1 MSAAKNRRTKQTPPS
16 GTEEP
21 QVTPG
26 RVSRPLRHD
35 TPVDVPAVD
44 PAALSARNPET
55 PWGGMTSGPES
66 ALGQLRALE
75 TLESTYDA
83 WAELK
88 RDHAASLIQ
97 FREEQA
103 RLAQQGAFLLGAVR
117 AAGMDSG
124 GNSGPGLQPQGAASD
139 FLRDAESKLAK
150 ARDAVLQREAESEA
164 RYQAAFTEVRATLL
178 DRVRRSLESLR
189 PHLTLLLRRV
199 GAERSI
205 LHVARVR
212 PDEAVLLCYLL
223 TARVPSRYGFLF
235 DDSTEDLALA
245 PAPLYP
251 EESVPEDGVRPDAR
265 GLLSVIDASAEV
277 LPLKGFVPL
286 RVPRPGGGEDFFRLL
301 QRGAVME
308 VEIADG
314 PDFRSILTREEAERF
329 AGHLLR
335 LKLEGRIG
343 LDIEAG

>member
-1 MSAAKNRRTKQTPPS
+1 MSAGKKPPS
-16 GTEEP
+16 SKSP
-21 QVTPG
+21 P
-26 RVSRPLRHD
+26 RPLRHD
-35 TPVDVPAVD
+35 TPVDVPAVEAPPPTANTD
-44 PAALSARNPET
+44 LAPRNT
-55 PWGGMTSGPES
+55 DGPES
-66 ALGQLRALE
+66 TLGQLRTLE

-103 RLAQQGAFLLGAVR
+103 RLAQQGSFLLGAVR
-117 AAGMDSG
+117 AAGMDPGS
-124 GNSGPGLQPQGAASD
+124 NTPGLQPQGAASD
-139 FLRDAESKLAK
+139 FLRDAEAKLAR
-150 ARDAVLQREAESEA
+150 ARDAVTQREAESEA
-164 RYQAAFTEVRATLL
+164 RYQAAFTEVRTTLL
-178 DRVRRSLESLR
+178 DRVRRYLASSQ

-205 LHVARVR
+205 LHVARVG

-223 TARVPSRYGFLF
+223 TQRVPSRYGFLF

-251 EESVPEDGVRPDAR
+251 EESIPADAVRPDAQ
-265 GLLSVIDASAEV
+265 GLLRVIDASVDV

-308 VEIADG
+308 VELAEG

-335 LKLEGRIG
+335 LKLEGRLG
-343 LDIEAG
+343 LDIETG

>member
-1 MSAAKNRRTKQTPPS
+1 MSKKPPGPTPP
-16 GTEEP
+16 P
-21 QVTPG
+21 
-26 RVSRPLRHD
+26 RHD

-44 PAALSARNPET
+44 ASPALPVRNTDT
-55 PWGGMTSGPES
+55 PWAAGPDG

-75 TLESTYDA
+75 TLESAYDA
-83 WAELK
+83 WEELK
-88 RDHAASLIQ
+88 RGHAASVIQ

-103 RLAQQGAFLLGAVR
+103 RLTQQGSFLLGAVR
-117 AAGMDSG
+117 AAGMDTGSTT
-124 GNSGPGLQPQGAASD
+124 PGLQPQGAASD
-139 FLRDAESKLAK
+139 FLRDAEARLAK
-150 ARDAVLQREAESEA
+150 ARDAVSQREAESEA

-178 DRVRRSLESLR
+178 DRVQRYLQRSQ

-205 LHVARVR
+205 LHVARVQ

-223 TARVPSRYGFLF
+223 TQRVPSRYGFLF
-235 DDSTEDLALA
+235 DDSTEDLSLP
-245 PAPLYP
+245 PAPLYA
-251 EESVPEDGVRPDAR
+251 EESVASDAVRPDAP
-265 GLLSVIDASAEV
+265 GLLRVIDASTDV
-277 LPLKGFVPL
+277 VPLKGFIPL

-314 PDFRSILTREEAERF
+314 PDFRSILTREESERF

-335 LKLEGRIG
+335 LKLEERIG

>member
-1 MSAAKNRRTKQTPPS
+1 MDESPALPARNT
-16 GTEEP
+16 
-21 QVTPG
+21 
-26 RVSRPLRHD
+26 D
-35 TPVDVPAVD
+35 TPWA
-44 PAALSARNPET
+44 
-55 PWGGMTSGPES
+55 SGPDG

-75 TLESTYDA
+75 TLESAYDA

-88 RDHAASLIQ
+88 RGHAASVIQ

-103 RLAQQGAFLLGAVR
+103 RLTQQGSFLLGAVR

-124 GNSGPGLQPQGAASD
+124 SATPGLQPQGAASD
-139 FLRDAESKLAK
+139 FLRDAESKLAR
-150 ARDAVLQREAESEA
+150 ARDAVSQREAESEA
-164 RYQAAFTEVRATLL
+164 RYQAAFTEVRTTLL
-178 DRVRRSLESLR
+178 DRVQRYLQRSQ

-205 LHVARVR
+205 LHVARVQ

-223 TARVPSRYGFLF
+223 TQRVPSRYGFLF
-235 DDSTEDLALA
+235 DDSTEDLSLP
-245 PAPLYP
+245 PAPLYA
-251 EESVPEDGVRPDAR
+251 EESVASDAVRPDAP
-265 GLLSVIDASAEV
+265 GLLRVIDASTDV
-277 LPLKGFVPL
+277 VPLKGFIPL

-314 PDFRSILTREEAERF
+314 PDFRSILTREESERF

-335 LKLEGRIG
+335 LKLEERIG

>member
-1 MSAAKNRRTKQTPPS
+1 M
-16 GTEEP
+16 
-21 QVTPG
+21 
-26 RVSRPLRHD
+26 RHD

-44 PAALSARNPET
+44 ASPALPARHMDS
-55 PWGGMTSGPES
+55 PWTGSSSGPDG

-75 TLESTYDA
+75 TLESAYDA

-88 RDHAASLIQ
+88 RDHAASVIQ

-103 RLAQQGAFLLGAVR
+103 RLAQQGTFLLGAVR
-117 AAGMDSG
+117 AAGMDAG
-124 GNSGPGLQPQGAASD
+124 GASGPGLQQQGAAGD
-139 FLRDAESKLAK
+139 FLRDAEAKLAK
-150 ARDAVLQREAESEA
+150 AREAVSQREAESEA
-164 RYQAAFTEVRATLL
+164 RFQAAFAEVRVTLL
-178 DRVRRSLESLR
+178 DRVRRYLLR
-189 PHLTLLLRRV
+189 SQPHLTLLLRRV

-205 LHVARVR
+205 LHVARVQ

-223 TARVPSRYGFLF
+223 TQRVPSRYGFLF
-235 DDSTEDLALA
+235 DDSTEELSLP
-245 PAPLYP
+245 PAPLYA
-251 EESVPEDGVRPDAR
+251 EESIAADAVRPDAP
-265 GLLSVIDASAEV
+265 GLLRVIDASVEV
-277 LPLKGFVPL
+277 LPLKGFIPL

-314 PDFRSILTREEAERF
+314 PDFRSILTREESERL
-329 AGHLLR
+329 AGYLLR

>member
-1 MSAAKNRRTKQTPPS
+1 MDESPALPARNT
-16 GTEEP
+16 
-21 QVTPG
+21 
-26 RVSRPLRHD
+26 D
-35 TPVDVPAVD
+35 TPWA
-44 PAALSARNPET
+44 
-55 PWGGMTSGPES
+55 SGPDG

-75 TLESTYDA
+75 TLESAYDA

-88 RDHAASLIQ
+88 RGHAASVIQ

-103 RLAQQGAFLLGAVR
+103 RLTQQGSFLLGAVR

-124 GNSGPGLQPQGAASD
+124 SATPGLQPQGAASD
-139 FLRDAESKLAK
+139 FLRDAESRLAR
-150 ARDAVLQREAESEA
+150 ARDAVSQREAESEA
-164 RYQAAFTEVRATLL
+164 RYQAAFTEVRTTLL
-178 DRVRRSLESLR
+178 DRVQRYLQRSQ

-205 LHVARVR
+205 LHVARVQ

-223 TARVPSRYGFLF
+223 TQRVPSRYGFLF
-235 DDSTEDLALA
+235 DDSTEDLSLP
-245 PAPLYP
+245 PAPLYA
-251 EESVPEDGVRPDAR
+251 EESVASDAVRPDAP
-265 GLLSVIDASAEV
+265 GLLRVIDASTDV
-277 LPLKGFVPL
+277 VPLKGFIPL

-314 PDFRSILTREEAERF
+314 PDFRSILTREESERF

-335 LKLEGRIG
+335 LKLEERIG